1 MPADGGGQNPCHKSD
16 TPSWIRYVASVKHLE
31 PAQPRYAAPSCPTQD
46 KSLPKPRPNRQP
58 PSTGS
63 HRRTSPIRSL
73 RPLSR
78 ARPPSSPH
86 PPLAATHPQAAR
98 GDSGTTRPTR
108 NPSHQPD
115 DTLAS
120 HPHPSADGRPPSAPG
135 TASEGSHPRPT
146 QPHPAVRPSG
156 RLLPRPPPARP
167 ALRPAHLRR
176 GVGSAGAG
184 AASLLPIHPPR
195 LGRRQPPS

>member
-1 MPADGGGQNPCHKSD
+1 MAAARIRAISPTPPAGYATWQASSIWSPLSPD
-16 TPSWIRYVASVKHLE
+16 TPHRPAPPKTRASQSPARTANLPQPVHTVAPPRSAPCGPSQG
-31 PAQPRYAAPSCPTQD
+31 PA
-46 KSLPKPRPNRQP
+46 P
-58 PSTGS
+58 PQ
-63 HRRTSPIRSL
+63 
-73 RPLSR
+73 
-78 ARPPSSPH
+78 APH